1 MELIMPKGL
10 MRSFQIQAIHK
21 HGHSLKI
28 KLMAKS
34 TSQKIKV
41 GIFVVVG
48 TILLIG
54 ALYSIGKRQHIFS
67 KNIQIYAVFG
77 NVNGLQI
84 GNNVRYSGINVGT
97 VSKIEMTEVGKI
109 TIQMSVEEKTANYI
123 KKDAVASI
131 GSDGLV
137 GSMVV
142 NIIPG
147 KLRQALGVVSGDTI
161 QSYSKI
167 GADDMLSTLN
177 TTNENA
183 ALLTS
188 DLLKI
193 TNQILEGK
201 GTLGALINDTIL
213 ADNIRET
220 IVELRRTSEGT
231 GIAVSRINQL
241 ISKVN
246 YDESAA
252 AVILSD
258 TSAANQI
265 RNVFANLEKSS
276 EDINVITQN
285 LDSYLNEI
293 KTGKGAVNF
302 ITQDEGFVKD
312 IDSTMIQIKE
322 ASEKLNENMEAL
334 KHNFFFRGYFRKL
347 ERQERRAA
355 KEK

>member
-1 MELIMPKGL
+1 
-10 MRSFQIQAIHK
+10 
-21 HGHSLKI
+21 
-28 KLMAKS
+28 MAKS

-41 GIFVVVG
+41 GIFVVLG

-67 KNIQIYAVFG
+67 KTIQVYAVFG

-97 VSKIEMTEVGKI
+97 VSKIVMTEVGKI
-109 TIQMSVEEKTANYI
+109 TIQMSVEEKTANFI

-147 KLRQALGVVSGDTI
+147 KNRQAIAVVSGDTI
-161 QSYSKI
+161 ESYSKI

-201 GTLGALINDTIL
+201 GTLGALINDTII
-213 ADNIRET
+213 AQNIRQT
-220 IVELRRTSEGT
+220 LVELRRTSEGT
-231 GIAVSRINQL
+231 GLAISRVNQI
-241 ISKVN
+241 ISKIN
-246 YDESAA
+246 YDTSAA
-252 AVILSD
+252 AVVLSD
-258 TSAANQI
+258 TIAANQF

-276 EDINVITQN
+276 ADINMATQN
-285 LDSYLNEI
+285 LNSYLTEL
-293 KTGKGAVNF
+293 KSGKGAVNF
-302 ITQDEGFVKD
+302 ITQDKDFVKD
-312 IDSTMIQIKE
+312 IDSTMFQIKE
-322 ASEKLNENMEAL
+322 ASEKLNQNMEAL
-334 KHNFFFRGYFRKL
+334 QHNFFFRGFFKKK
-347 ERQERRAA
+347 ERQERRKA
-355 KEK
+355 KKNE

>member
-1 MELIMPKGL
+1 
-10 MRSFQIQAIHK
+10 
-21 HGHSLKI
+21 
-28 KLMAKS
+28 MAKS

-41 GIFVVVG
+41 GIFMVVG
-48 TILLIG
+48 TIILIG

-67 KNIQIYAVFG
+67 KTTQIYATFG

-97 VSKIEMTEVGKI
+97 VSNIEMTQVGKI

-123 KKDAVASI
+123 KKDAIASI

-147 KLRQALGVVSGDTI
+147 KNDQALGVASGDTI

-220 IVELRRTSEGT
+220 IVELRKTSEGT

-322 ASEKLNENMEAL
+322 ASDKLNENMEAL

>member
-1 MELIMPKGL
+1 
-10 MRSFQIQAIHK
+10 
-21 HGHSLKI
+21 
-28 KLMAKS
+28 MAKS

-48 TILLIG
+48 TIILIG

-67 KNIQIYAVFG
+67 KTTQIYAVFG

-97 VSKIEMTEVGKI
+97 VSKIEMAQVGKI
-109 TIQMSVEEKTANYI
+109 TIQMSVEEITASYI
-123 KKDAVASI
+123 KKDAIASI

-147 KLRQALGVVSGDTI
+147 KNKQTLGVVSGDTI

-231 GIAVSRINQL
+231 GIAVSKINQL

-258 TSAANQI
+258 SSAAKQL
-265 RNVFANLEKSS
+265 RNVFVNLEKSS
-276 EDINVITQN
+276 EDINVITKN
-285 LDSYLNEI
+285 LDLYLNEI

-302 ITQDEGFVKD
+302 ITQDEEFVKD

>member
-1 MELIMPKGL
+1 VIL
-10 MRSFQIQAIHK
+10 
-21 HGHSLKI
+21 
-28 KLMAKS
+28 
-34 TSQKIKV
+34 
-41 GIFVVVG
+41 G

-67 KNIQIYAVFG
+67 KNIQVYAVFG

-97 VSKIEMTEVGKI
+97 VSRIEMTEVGKI
-109 TIQMSVEEKTANYI
+109 AIQMSIEEKTAYFI

-147 KLRQALGVVSGDTI
+147 KNQQVLGVISGDTI

-193 TNQILEGK
+193 TNQVLEGK

-213 ADNIRET
+213 AQNIRQAL
-220 IVELRRTSEGT
+220 VELRKTSEGT
-231 GIAVSRINQL
+231 NLAVSKINTL

-258 TSAANQI
+258 TAAANQI
-265 RNVFANLEKSS
+265 RGVFANLEKST
-276 EDINVITQN
+276 EDISAFSNN
-285 LDSYLNEI
+285 LNAYLLEI
-293 KTGKGAVNF
+293 KSGDGVLNH
-302 ITQDEGFVKD
+302 ITQDENFVKE

-322 ASEKLNENMEAL
+322 ASEKLNQNMEAL

-347 ERQERRAA
+347 ERQERREA
-355 KEK
+355 KEN

>member
-1 MELIMPKGL
+1 MQKALT
-10 MRSFQIQAIHK
+10 RNFQIRVIHK
-21 HGHSLKI
+21 QGLSLKT

-48 TILLIG
+48 TIILIG

-67 KNIQIYAVFG
+67 KTTQIYAVFG

-97 VSKIEMTEVGKI
+97 VSKIEMAQVGKI
-109 TIQMSVEEKTANYI
+109 TIQMSVEEKTASYI

-147 KLRQALGVVSGDTI
+147 KFENASPVVSGDTI

-193 TNQILEGK
+193 TNKILEGK
-201 GTLGALINDTIL
+201 GVLGALVTDTLMADDIRFSIAELKKTTSGTTLAIANINSML
-213 ADNIRET
+213 
-220 IVELRRTSEGT
+220 
-231 GIAVSRINQL
+231 
-241 ISKVN
+241 SKIN

-252 AVILSD
+252 AVLLSD
-258 TSAANQI
+258 TGSANQI
-265 RNVFANLEKSS
+265 KRVFTNLEKSS
-276 EDINVITQN
+276 NDINGITKN
-285 LDSYLNEI
+285 LDDYIQEI
-293 KTGKGAVNF
+293 KSGKGALNY
-302 ITQDEGFVKD
+302 ITKDEVLVKN
-312 IDSTMIQIKE
+312 IDTTLINIKE
-322 ASEKLNENMEAL
+322 AAEKLNENMEAL
-334 KHNFFFRGYFRKL
+334 KHNFLFRGYFKKL
-347 ERQERRAA
+347 ERQERKEA
-355 KEK
+355 KEN

>member
-1 MELIMPKGL
+1 
-10 MRSFQIQAIHK
+10 
-21 HGHSLKI
+21 
-28 KLMAKS
+28 MAKS
-34 TSQKIKV
+34 TTQKITV
-41 GIFVVVG
+41 GIFVILG

-67 KNIQIYAVFG
+67 KNIQVYAVFG

-97 VSKIEMTEVGKI
+97 VSRIEMTEVGKI
-109 TIQMSVEEKTANYI
+109 AIQMSIEEKTAYFI

-147 KLRQALGVVSGDTI
+147 KNQQVLGVISGDTI

-193 TNQILEGK
+193 TNQVLEGK

-213 ADNIRET
+213 AQNIRQAL
-220 IVELRRTSEGT
+220 VELRKTSEGT
-231 GIAVSRINQL
+231 NLAVSKINTL

-258 TSAANQI
+258 TAAANQI
-265 RNVFANLEKSS
+265 RGVFANLEKST
-276 EDINVITQN
+276 EDISAFSNN
-285 LDSYLNEI
+285 LNAYLLEI
-293 KTGKGAVNF
+293 KSGDGVLNH
-302 ITQDEGFVKD
+302 ITQDENFVKE

-322 ASEKLNENMEAL
+322 ASEKLNQNMEAL

-347 ERQERRAA
+347 ERQERREA
-355 KEK
+355 KEN